1 MMKTII
7 KILQAYKNG
16 KITEKEL
23 TLLLDIKKR
32 GNFHLLEAKK
42 DYFQIWNNNQLLT
55 VFYSKEE
62 ADEFISKADDLLN
75 TCLKETK

>member
-1 MMKTII
+1 MQAII

-55 VFYSKEE
+55 VFYNKEE
-62 ADEFISKADDLLN
+62 AEGFISKANDLLN
-75 TCLKETK
+75 TCLEQTK